1 LTLHLLRLPFDARGE
16 FLSRP
21 NRFLVRVL
29 LEGREEEA
37 HLHDPGRLPDLLRP
51 GRLLALRYA
60 ARPGRRTR
68 WDVLAARLGDYWCF
82 CHSGYHSKIAAN
94 LLFLKRPFGEFRDF
108 EAEPR
113 VEEGRL
119 DFRLETPE
127 GPLWLEVKGVTWA
140 EGETALFPDAP
151 TERGLRH
158 LETLRRILREGRRAG
173 LLFLV
178 FRKEAREVRPAESIQ
193 PAFSRALAAALAE
206 GLEARAFVLG
216 YDGREIFLER
226 EIPVRV

>member
-1 LTLHLLRLPFDARGE
+1 MHLLDIPYDEEGE

-29 LEGREEEA
+29 LKGREEEA
-37 HLHDPGRLPDLLRP
+37 HLHDPGRLPDLVQP
-51 GRLLALRYA
+51 GRPLALRYA

-68 WDVLAARLGDYWCF
+68 WDVLAVRICGYWCF
-82 CHSGYHSKIAAN
+82 CHSGYHRRVAAN
-94 LLFLKRPFGEFRDF
+94 LLFLKRPFGEFSDF

-113 VEEGRL
+113 AGQGRL
-119 DFRLETPE
+119 DFKLETFG

-140 EGETALFPDAP
+140 RGRTALFPDAP

-158 LETLRRILREGRRAG
+158 LQTLRSFLREGQRAG

-178 FRKEAREVRPAESIQ
+178 FRKEAEEVRPAEEIQ
-193 PAFSRALAAALAE
+193 PAFAQALREALSE
-206 GLEARAFVLG
+206 GLEARAFVLT
-216 YDGREIFLER
+216 YDGRGIFLAR
-226 EIPVRV
+226 EIPVRA